1 MKPAQHKRS
10 LWLGS
15 LAAVVVP
22 PLCFLVS
29 ELFKLWDRK
38 SSNLFSGSVIFLTI
52 AIPVAVLAMVF
63 LGLPYVL
70 WLRSRDRLNAFYVC
84 LGSTAI
90 GCAWFWLLSSLL
102 SLDQRSPELLQI
114 VWGAG
119 LGFVAGAAFSLA
131 AGLNVSPLYKR
142 SVGG

>member
-1 MKPAQHKRS
+1 MKPSQHKRS

-29 ELFKLWDRK
+29 ELLKLWARE
-38 SSNLFSGSVIFLTI
+38 SANLFSGSVIFLTI
-52 AIPVAVLAMVF
+52 AIPVALLAMVF

-70 WLRSRDRLNAFYVC
+70 WLRARGRLNAVYLC
-84 LGSTAI
+84 LSSTAI
-90 GCAWFWLLSSLL
+90 GCVWFWLLSSLL
-102 SLDQRSPELLQI
+102 SLDPRSPGLLQLA
-114 VWGAG
+114 WGAG
-119 LGFVAGAAFSLA
+119 LGLVAGAAFSLA

-142 SVGG
+142 SLGG